1 MAKKPKSPELEV
13 ASASAEALVS
23 ENTVKDELESF
34 KLSVVKMDAETLNAY
49 KDVIDGEFSKR
60 RHQELDKVADIFK
73 TLPLNEQELFLESIR
88 ATLSSKRKRA
98 DFADEKP
105 KKNKDPL
112 RMYQDFPS
120 ENPQFKVAP
129 MVNLELKDIFTGGNP
144 QNKSWLAPLSLEE
157 RYEKFGTMKKLEAD
171 SDFIFQLMT
180 VPKAVFKCEGERWI
194 DCCLK

>member
-73 TLPLNEQELFLESIR
+73 TLPLNEQEL
-88 ATLSSKRKRA
+88 
-98 DFADEKP
+98 
-105 KKNKDPL
+105 
-112 RMYQDFPS
+112 
-120 ENPQFKVAP
+120 
-129 MVNLELKDIFTGGNP
+129 
-144 QNKSWLAPLSLEE
+144 
-157 RYEKFGTMKKLEAD
+157 
-171 SDFIFQLMT
+171 
-180 VPKAVFKCEGERWI
+180 
-194 DCCLK
+194 